1 MLRLDPNSFFRLNI
15 KTLNHTECAQIHH
28 YLIHVH

>member
-15 KTLNHTECAQIHH
+15 GTLKHTEIVQIHH
-28 YLIHVH
+28 TPIHFH